1 MSQALSTDSSVF
13 TLLPPA
19 SKVRG
24 VHCPPPN
31 PQVLPAMC
39 FSPFHSTHTPGVG
52 FPCGSA
58 GKDSTCSAGDLGL
71 IPGLG
76 RSPGEGKGY
85 PLHCSVLEN
94 SMDCIVHG
102 VADSDTTERLS
113 LLRPQSNLPEALEY
127 PLSLPSICHHPD
139 QPVLPGNLTSHPF
152 SLRVVE

>member
-39 FSPFHSTHTPGVG
+39 FSPFDSTHTPGVG

-58 GKDSTCSAGDLGL
+58 GKESTCNSGDLAL
-71 IPGLG
+71 TPGLG

-85 PLHCSVLEN
+85 PLQYSGQEN
-94 SMDCIVHG
+94 STYCIVPG
-102 VADSDTTERLS
+102 VTKSQTGLNDFHIHAHMTFYMISYFS
-113 LLRPQSNLPEALEY
+113 IILLLY
-127 PLSLPSICHHPD
+127 
-139 QPVLPGNLTSHPF
+139 
-152 SLRVVE
+152 